1 MILGVATPA
10 TKEGL
15 LRATQEAIRDKGM
28 GGATAREIA
37 GRASAN
43 LAAIPYHFG
52 SKDDLVAE
60 ALLAEARELVA
71 PVLDLLGRDEP
82 GPERAAA
89 AVTMLNDLSDRSR
102 DRVPVYLAALAA
114 APHRPAVQRGL
125 RDLWSELR
133 TGLAGDI
140 EAQVASGGLPAW
152 VSPPAMAE
160 LILSVVN
167 GVVVASPLEGD
178 GPGHREVAAQFLM
191 LLLAARPE
199 DAP

>member
-1 MILGVATPA
+1 MAATA
-10 TKEGL
+10 TRDGL
-15 LRATQEAIRDKGM
+15 VRATQEAIREKGL

-71 PVLDLLGRDEP
+71 PVLALLGQDAP

-89 AVTMLNDLSDRSR
+89 AVSMLDDLFDRSR

-114 APHRPAVQRGL
+114 APHRPAVRAGL
-125 RDLWSELR
+125 RRLWGDLR
-133 TGLAGDI
+133 AGLAQDI
-140 EAQVASGGLPAW
+140 EAQVADGVLPAW
-152 VSPPAMAE
+152 VSPVAMAE

-167 GVVVASPLEGD
+167 GVVAASALDGD
-178 GPGHREVAAQFLM
+178 GPEHRDVAAQFLM
-191 LLLAARPE
+191 LLLAARPV
-199 DAP
+199 DAS

>member
-1 MILGVATPA
+1 MILRVATPA

-89 AVTMLNDLSDRSR
+89 AVTMLNDLFDRSR

-114 APHRPAVQRGL
+114 APHRPAVQEGL
-125 RDLWSELR
+125 RRLWDELR

-140 EAQVASGGLPAW
+140 GAQIASGGLPAW

-178 GPGHREVAAQFLM
+178 GPGHREIAAQFLM

>member
-1 MILGVATPA
+1 MILNMATAA
-10 TKEGL
+10 TKDGL
-15 LRATQEAIRDKGM
+15 VRATQEAIREKGL

-71 PVLDLLGRDEP
+71 PVLELLGRDEP

-89 AVTMLNDLSDRSR
+89 AVAMLTGLFDRSR

-114 APHRPAVQRGL
+114 STHRPPVQTGL
-125 RDLWSELR
+125 RDLWGELR
-133 TGLAGDI
+133 GGLARDI
-140 EAQVASGGLPAW
+140 ESQVDAGVLPAW
-152 VSPPAMAE
+152 VAPVAMAE

-167 GVVVASPLEGD
+167 GVVVASVVGAD
-178 GPGHREVAAQFLM
+178 GPDHRDVASQFLM

-199 DAP
+199 EAR